1 MTQVSKFKL
10 DRKIQDTLLKNLL
23 TVISKLNK
31 EDQAKLFLD
40 DLLTRTEKIV
50 LAKRLAIAL
59 MLESGK
65 SYEEIKD
72 LLKVSSSTIG
82 VINNRLNSGSGY
94 KLVINHLQKME
105 SKSKNSW
112 LFDFINSKSSLKS
125 RNRMLSPLR

>member
-10 DRKIQDTLLKNLL
+10 DKKTQDTLLKNLL

-82 VINNRLNSGSGY
+82 VINNRLNSCSGY

-112 LFDFINSKSSLKS
+112 LF
-125 RNRMLSPLR
+125 

>member
-59 MLESGK
+59 MLQSGK
-65 SYEEIKD
+65 SYSEIKEI
-72 LLKVSSSTIG
+72 LKVSSSTIG
-82 VINNRLNSGSGY
+82 VINNRLNTGSGY
-94 KLVINHLQKME
+94 KLVIGRLQKME
-105 SKSKNSW
+105 SESKDSW
-112 LFDFINSKSSLKS
+112 LFDFFNSKSSLES
-125 RNRMLSPLR
+125 RNRIIPPLR

>member
-10 DRKIQDTLLKNLL
+10 DKKTQDNLLKNLL

-40 DLLTRTEKIV
+40 DLLTRTEKMV

-59 MLESGK
+59 MLESGN
-65 SYEEIKD
+65 SYIEIKD

-82 VINNRLNSGSGY
+82 VINNQLNNGAGY
-94 KLVINHLQKME
+94 KMVIGRLQKME
-105 SKSKNSW
+105 TKNKSSW

-125 RNRMLSPLR
+125 RNRILSPLR

>member
-10 DRKIQDTLLKNLL
+10 DKKTQDNLLKNLL

-59 MLESGK
+59 MLESGN
-65 SYEEIKD
+65 SYIEIKD

-82 VINNRLNSGSGY
+82 VINNQLNNGAGY
-94 KLVINHLQKME
+94 KMVIGRLQKME
-105 SKSKNSW
+105 TKNKSSW

-125 RNRMLSPLR
+125 RNRILSPLR

>member
-10 DRKIQDTLLKNLL
+10 DKKTQDTLLKNLL

-31 EDQAKLFLD
+31 EDQTRLFLD

-72 LLKVSSSTIG
+72 ILKVSSSTIG

-94 KLVINHLQKME
+94 KLVISQLQKME
-105 SKSKNSW
+105 SKGKNSW
-112 LFDFINSKSSLKS
+112 LFDLINSKSSLKS
-125 RNRMLSPLR
+125 RNRIMSPLR

>member
-10 DRKIQDTLLKNLL
+10 DKKTQDNLLRNLL
-23 TVISKLNK
+23 TVISKLNQ

-65 SYEEIKD
+65 SYEEIKN

-94 KLVINHLQKME
+94 KLVINQLQKME
-105 SKSKNSW
+105 SKNKGSW

-125 RNRMLSPLR
+125 RNRLISPLR